1 MRTSLRLVGLMA
13 LGGCPLSGGSAWAQ
27 LADKKALTLAGA
39 KKLAAAAEEE
49 AVKNK

>member
-1 MRTSLRLVGLMA
+1 ME
-13 LGGCPLSGGSAWAQ
+13 
-27 LADKKALTLAGA
+27 KKALSLGVT